1 MGLKQFVEFCHL
13 VGACPDLVQS
23 GGGNISVKLPDDE
36 MLIKA
41 SGMDLSKISET
52 ENYVHLKYQSP
63 SLFHLKTPSLYR
75 PSMETGFHISLS
87 QKFVLHTHSVW
98 ANILTCSE
106 QGEELIK
113 KLFPMAAWIPY
124 ASPGKELGDLIEL
137 KKRDY
142 QLFFLQNHGLIST
155 GETWQECWRLHC
167 DVSEKVKEYFTL
179 PDHENFSKSFS
190 LIDTGVLFPDQ
201 VVYGSLVNQQQR
213 EVVKAFSFILHGII
227 SNNLSPHFLGQLEI
241 KYLEEMEEEK
251 FRRNL
256 KQT

>member
-1 MGLKQFVEFCHL
+1 MELEQFVEFCHL

-23 GGGNISVKLPDDE
+23 GGGNISVKLSDDE

-41 SGMDLSKISET
+41 SGMDLSDISET
-52 ENYVHLKYQSP
+52 QNYVHLKYQGP
-63 SLFHLKTPSLYR
+63 SKFHLKTPSACR

-106 QGEELIK
+106 QGEELVK
-113 KLFPMAAWIPY
+113 KFFPMAVWIPY
-124 ASPGKELGDLIEL
+124 ASPGKELGDLIES
-137 KKRDY
+137 KKKAS
-142 QLFFLQNHGLIST
+142 QLFFLQNHGLISS

-167 DVSEKVKEYFTL
+167 DVSKKVKEHFIL
-179 PDHENFSKSFS
+179 PDYENFP
-190 LIDTGVLFPDQ
+190 INPGDTGVLFPDQ
-201 VVYGSLVNQQQR
+201 VVYGTLLNQQR
-213 EVVKAFSFILHGII
+213 EVMRAFSFILHGII
-227 SNNLSPHFLGQLEI
+227 TNNLSPRFLGQLEI

-256 KQT
+256 KQK